1 MNLYKNAFKTRWLP
15 LMLLLILAT
24 AAFGVSAQDAQTL
37 TISFPGDPRS
47 ETVNALIND
56 FVAMKAEQGV
66 TVEVTINEPTEG
78 YDDQLLLD
86 FSAGV
91 GPDVFSVSAEAMGE
105 LVEAGLI
112 LPLDDYVA
120 AWEDWANFPSGM
132 QLMGSYNDSAYAIM
146 YVTDTRVL
154 FYRNDVFE
162 AAGLP
167 VPWNPTS
174 WEEIFAAAE
183 QIQTNVP
190 DVIPMMVESGTI
202 WGEGTTIDGFF
213 MLFKGIG
220 GELIDAADGKWIVE
234 SPALLESFRFYE
246 RMFGEDYAAA
256 EPFMEPEPWVFYL
269 QEGLAQ
275 GNVGFG
281 VVVSVFW
288 DLVAPDSTWA
298 PVENRDELIG
308 WAPMPSK
315 EPGAGVN
322 GWDFVGMGGGWGWA
336 IGAETQNPELAW
348 EFLQYMGSAENIS
361 RYIDGVGGVPSR
373 SDAETSDFN
382 MAIAE
387 QVLPYQSFRPG
398 DPNYPRVSEQI
409 QIATERILLGEATAE
424 EAMALFAE
432 AVEGIVG
439 ADNVKRLPL
448 E

>member
-1 MNLYKNAFKTRWLP
+1 MILKKNIVKVYLP
-15 LMLLLILAT
+15 LFVLLALLIGMVFS
-24 AAFGVSAQDAQTL
+24 AAAQETQTL

-47 ETVNALIND
+47 QTVNALIND

-66 TVEVTINEPTEG
+66 TVQVVINEPTEG

-91 GPDVFSVSAEAMGE
+91 GPDVFSVSAEALPE
-105 LVEAGLI
+105 LVQAGLV
-112 LPLDDYVA
+112 LSLDDFVA
-120 AWEDWANFPSGM
+120 NWDEWENFPEGM
-132 QLMGSYNDSAYAIM
+132 QLMGSLDDSVYAVM

-154 FYRNDVFE
+154 FYRIDVFE
-162 AAGLP
+162 QAGLP
-167 VPWNPTS
+167 VPWSPTS
-174 WEEIFAAAE
+174 WEEIFEAAA
-183 QIQTNVP
+183 QIQENVP
-190 DVIPMMVESGTI
+190 DVIPMMVEAGTI

-213 MLFKGIG
+213 MLFKGAG
-220 GELIDAADGKWIVE
+220 GDLIDPEDGKWIVE
-234 SPALLESFRFYE
+234 SPAILDAFRFYE
-246 RMFGEDYAAA
+246 RMFSEGYALP

-269 QEGLAQ
+269 QEGMAR
-275 GNVGFG
+275 GRVGMG

-298 PVENRDELIG
+298 PIENRDEVMG
-308 WAPMPSK
+308 WTPMPAR

-336 IGAETQNPELAW
+336 IGADTQNPELAW
-348 EFLQYMGSAENIS
+348 EFVQFMTSAENVA
-361 RYIDGVGGVPSR
+361 RYISGVGGVPSR
-373 SDAETSDFN
+373 LDTETSDFN

-387 QVLPYQSFRPG
+387 LVLPFQSFRPS

-424 EAMALFAE
+424 EAMVLFAQ
-432 AVEGIVG
+432 AVERIVG
-439 ADNVKRLPL
+439 SDNVKRLPL

>member
-1 MNLYKNAFKTRWLP
+1 MSKNVLKLCLLFIVFVAAF
-15 LMLLLILAT
+15 T
-24 AAFGVSAQDAQTL
+24 AAAQDEQAL

-47 ETVNALIND
+47 ETVNALIQS
-56 FVAMKAEQGV
+56 FVEMKAEQGV
-66 TVEVTINEPTEG
+66 TVNVEINEPTEG

-91 GPDVFSVSAEAMGE
+91 GPDVFSVSAEAIPE

-112 LPLDDYVA
+112 MPLDDRLA
-120 AWEDWANFPSGM
+120 AWDEWSNFPPGM
-132 QLMGSYNDSAYAIM
+132 QLMPSLDGSTYAVM

-154 FYRNDVFE
+154 FYRTDVFE
-162 AAGLP
+162 QAGLP
-167 VPWNPTS
+167 VPWQPTS
-174 WEEIFAAAE
+174 WEDIFAAAE
-183 QIQTNVP
+183 QIKANVP

-213 MLFKGIG
+213 MLFKGAG
-220 GELIDAADGKWIVE
+220 GELIDPADGKWIVE
-234 SPALLESFRFYE
+234 SPAMLEAFGFYE
-246 RMFGEDYAAA
+246 RMFGEEYAAP

-269 QEGLAQ
+269 QEGLAK
-275 GNVGFG
+275 GKVGMG
-281 VVVSVFW
+281 VVVSVLW

-298 PVENRDELIG
+298 PIENRDEVLA
-308 WAPMPSK
+308 WTPMPAR

-336 IGAETQNPELAW
+336 ISADTDNPELAW
-348 EFLQYMGSAENIS
+348 EFVQFMSSAENIA

-398 DPNYPRVSEQI
+398 NPDYPRVSEQI
-409 QIATERILLGEATAE
+409 QIATERILLGEATAA

-448 E
+448 D